1 MSVDPADIAR
11 RWAEELPRDFAR
23 HLAMALRS
31 GPDALLAVAS
41 EAVLP
46 TSASAVRVALDLT
59 SRGDGPF
66 VGGVL
71 SGWLD
76 AIAQQPTLTPV
87 WTGPESETAH
97 GRLTL
102 AVLSDLIAEA
112 QSDILLVSYA
122 TLPSRSVR
130 SALEAAASRGVEISL
145 LLERRSDN
153 PRFEGTDDPFPG
165 LTARRLSWPADHRP
179 SGASMHAKVLVVDR
193 RTALIGS
200 ANLTGYGLDRN
211 LECGV
216 LIRGGPI
223 PRRLVDHL
231 QTARGIE
238 VAG

>member
-1 MSVDPADIAR
+1 MSMDPADIAR
-11 RWAEELPRDFAR
+11 HWAEELPRDFAR
-23 HLAMALRS
+23 HLVMALRS
-31 GPDALLAVAS
+31 GPDALLAVES
-41 EAVLP
+41 GAVLP
-46 TSASAVRVALDLT
+46 ASASAVRVALDLT
-59 SRGDGPF
+59 ARGDGPF

-76 AIAQQPTLTPV
+76 AMAEQPTLTPV

-102 AVLSDLIAEA
+102 AVLSDLVDEA
-112 QSDILLVSYA
+112 QTDILLVSYA

-130 SALEAAASRGVEISL
+130 ASLEAAAARDVNISL

-153 PRFEGTDDPFPG
+153 PRYEGSDDPFPG
-165 LTARRLSWPADHRP
+165 LAARRLIWSAKHRP
-179 SGASMHAKVLVVDR
+179 SGASMHAKLLVVDR

-216 LIRGGPI
+216 LIRGGPV
-223 PRRLVDHL
+223 PTRLVDHL
-231 QTARGIE
+231 LSARGIE
-238 VAG
+238 

>member
-23 HLAMALRS
+23 HLVTALRS
-31 GPDALLAVAS
+31 GHDALLAVES

-46 TSASAVRVALDLT
+46 ASASAVRVALDLT
-59 SRGDGPF
+59 ARGDGPF

-76 AIAQQPTLTPV
+76 AMAEQPTLTPV

-102 AVLSDLIAEA
+102 AVLSDLIDEA

-130 SALEAAASRGVEISL
+130 SALEAAASRDVEISL
-145 LLERRSDN
+145 LLERPSDN
-153 PRFEGTDDPFPG
+153 PRFEGSDAPFPG
-165 LTARRLSWPADHRP
+165 LTARRLSWPAENRP
-179 SGASMHAKVLVVDR
+179 TGASMHAKVLVVDR

-200 ANLTGYGLDRN
+200 ANVTGYGLDRN

-216 LIRGGPI
+216 LIRGGTVPQLLI
-223 PRRLVDHL
+223 NHL
-231 QTARGIE
+231 LSAQGIE
-238 VAG
+238 AVG